1 MTISFKLTEAK
12 YTPVSNMFRLT
23 GDNLPWVMT
32 MLTMIGSF
40 EMG

>member
-12 YTPVSNMFRLT
+12 YDLLNNAFRLV